1 MRLSVKVQKR
11 LLWQRRFFFGILI
24 AYLMVSLPAFAE
36 QRTLTGILNGS
47 DQFISSSGD
56 VYEIADT
63 EAGMEMLYEA
73 IDASV
78 DVTGDVFE
86 DEEINF
92 ISVESF
98 KITATPS
105 MNASEEQS
113 DEDTEASPD
122 DETERETEDT
132 DAEAEAGD

>member
-1 MRLSVKVQKR
+1 MWRNAKVVKFV
-11 LLWQRRFFFGILI
+11 FPGILI
-24 AYLMVSLPAFAE
+24 ACLITGHSVYAE
-36 QRTLTGILNGS
+36 QRTLSGIINDS
-47 DQFISSSGD
+47 DQLITAGGY

-122 DETERETEDT
+122 DETEWETEDT

>member
-1 MRLSVKVQKR
+1 MWRNTKVVKFV
-11 LLWQRRFFFGILI
+11 FPGILI
-24 AYLMVSLPAFAE
+24 ACLITGQSVYAE
-36 QRTLTGILNGS
+36 RRTLRGTINDS
-47 DQFISSSGD
+47 DQLITASGN

-63 EAGMEMLYEA
+63 EAGMDMLYEA

-98 KITATPS
+98 TITAPTS
-105 MNASEEQS
+105 MNASEEQL
-113 DEDTEASPD
+113 DDDMEASPN
-122 DETERETEDT
+122 DETELETEDT
-132 DAEAEAGD
+132 DAEAETSG